1 MMEGDPLNEVCFAM
15 ILFLVK
21 SSYLK
26 FHFKYGYEYLMKME
40 K

>member
-26 FHFKYGYEYLMKME
+26 FQVWI
-40 K
+40 